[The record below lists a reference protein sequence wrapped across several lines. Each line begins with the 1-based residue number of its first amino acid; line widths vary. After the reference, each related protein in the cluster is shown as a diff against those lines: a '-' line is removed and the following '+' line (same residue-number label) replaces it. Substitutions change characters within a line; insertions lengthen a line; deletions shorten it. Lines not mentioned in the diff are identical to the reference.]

1 MEDDRTTVKLLQTLL
16 ELDGFEV
23 VMARRGEDA
32 LKLTREQSP
41 DLMLIDY
48 HLSDMAGVEVV
59 TRLRAEQ
66 QFAKLP
72 IVMTSGLDLQ
82 EERGRWRE
90 PLLAKPF
97 EPGRLSESSAIYWGN
112 AAFSTSQHHC

>member
-1 MEDDRTTVKLLQTLL
+1 LPRILIVEDDRTTVKLLQTLL

-82 EERGRWRE
+82 EEALAAGANRF
-90 PLLAKPF
+90 LAKPF
-97 EPGRLSESSAIYWGN
+97 EPGRLSEIFRDLLG
-112 AAFSTSQHHC
+112 

>member
-1 MEDDRTTVKLLQTLL
+1 MDDDRTTVKLLQTLL

-23 VMARRGEDA
+23 VMAPRGEEVFA
-32 LKLTREQSP
+32 LAREKAP

-59 TRLRAEQ
+59 TRLRADE

-82 EERGRWRE
+82 EEA
-90 PLLAKPF
+90 LAAGANRFLVKPF
-97 EPGRLSESSAIYWGN
+97 EPARLSTIFHDLLG
-112 AAFSTSQHHC
+112 